1 MGSGG
6 QRCGEVG
13 WGGVGW
19 GRGVCVC
26 VCVCV
31 CVAKPVAV
39 ELRCHATALI
49 EGSNIAECPSFEIG
63 CSLSL
68 YMICLF
74 VTSFPILV

>member
-1 MGSGG
+1 MGWG
-6 QRCGEVG
+6 GEVG

-19 GRGVCVC
+19 GRVG

-49 EGSNIAECPSFEIG
+49 IAGKFHKMF
-63 CSLSL
+63 L
-68 YMICLF
+68 YKN
-74 VTSFPILV
+74 PKKKQQY

>member
-6 QRCGEVG
+6 QRCGGVG
-13 WGGVGW
+13 WGGV
-19 GRGVCVC
+19 VVC

-49 EGSNIAECPSFEIG
+49 IV
-63 CSLSL
+63 CSVSDPV
-68 YMICLF
+68 CLD
-74 VTSFPILV
+74 

>member
-1 MGSGG
+1 MGWG
-6 QRCGEVG
+6 GEVG

-19 GRGVCVC
+19 GRVG

-49 EGSNIAECPSFEIG
+49 EHFLTFYSNLRMLK
-63 CSLSL
+63 LSSD
-68 YMICLF
+68 F
-74 VTSFPILV
+74 GT